1 MEKMKRNSCLLIVA
15 ALIIGCLSCKKDPDI
30 QLGKIRII
38 EKEKQFFVHNDSIS
52 AILLSECSYSGTI
65 DDITLRISLTKDFSD
80 AIDYVTKL
88 SDKNFSIVIHGLLP
102 DTTYYYKY
110 YVNRI
115 SVEFGNETVWEED
128 STRVF
133 YTDHLQFVPCV
144 ITQKIMNITQNDA
157 IGCGFVENSGSGELI
172 DCGVCWSSNS
182 NPSVEGMH
190 GSFGA
195 MLGEFAV
202 QLSDLNKET
211 TYYMRAYAENA
222 FGVGYGEVIRFK
234 TKSAD
239 SEGLSVSTLEPS
251 FNESYVITLHGKAVD
266 LNYNGSIHTDNRNY
280 GFLFGLSPS
289 TDMTSGASSVST
301 SNKVT
306 NFQAIIH
313 VDVNK
318 VYYYRA
324 FAIDYRTG
332 ERILGQLKTIFI
344 TSK

>member
-1 MEKMKRNSCLLIVA
+1 MKRNGYLLIVA
-15 ALIIGCLSCKKDPDI
+15 ALIIGCSSCKKDPDI
-30 QLGKIRII
+30 LSGKIRII
-38 EKEKQFFVHNDSIS
+38 EKEKRFFEQNDSIS
-52 AILLSECSYSGTI
+52 AIFLSECSFSGPI
-65 DDITLRISLTKDFSD
+65 NDIVLRISLTEEFSD
-80 AIDYVTKL
+80 AIDYIAQL
-88 SDKNFSIVIHGLLP
+88 GDKDFSISIPKLLP

-115 SVEFGNETVWEED
+115 SIEFDNETIWEED

-157 IGCGFVENSGSGELI
+157 IGCGLVENSGSGELI

-202 QLSDLNKET
+202 QLSGLNKET

-239 SEGLSVSTLEPS
+239 SEGLSVSTLEAS
-251 FNESYVITLHGKAVD
+251 FNESGIVTLHGKAVD

-280 GFLFGLSPS
+280 GFLFGLSPI
-289 TDMTSGASSVST
+289 TDMTSGASSVSV

-313 VDVNK
+313 VDFNK

-332 ERILGQLKTIFI
+332 ERILGQLKTISI